1 MCLFFSIQIFLWL
14 LKSHLRYQ
22 KKCKNK
28 IIRYFSSQQII
39 TQVLKLLRCEKKQ
52 KVFRYYKKL
61 LLLFLQRALNIAIP
75 SNNLVLLIKTIKN

>member
-39 TQVLKLLRCEKKQ
+39 TQVLKLLRFEKKQ

-61 LLLFLQRALNIAIP
+61 LLLFLQRALNITIP
-75 SNNLVLLIKTIKN
+75 SNNLVPLIKTIKN